1 MSRLLKEIAPHNAPG
16 PRAITI
22 TPCLV
27 CGDAGEGM
35 DCCPAALCTPCLQRA
50 ARAQGSLFRCPLCRD
65 DGAFVIAAKR
75 RGVVANT
82 KTTPRYASGE
92 DLSLIHI

>member
-16 PRAITI
+16 PRAITR

-35 DCCPAALCTPCLQRA
+35 DCCPCGALHALPAASG
-50 ARAQGSLFRCPLCRD
+50 QG
-65 DGAFVIAAKR
+65 A
-75 RGVVANT
+75 GVVV
-82 KTTPRYASGE
+82 PLPVMSR
-92 DLSLIHI
+92 